1 MSRRCLIACIGNIFF
16 ADDGFGVEVA
26 RRLATAELPPEVN
39 VVDYGIRGVHLAYD
53 LLAGYEVTILVDAI
67 DRGDQAGTISVLDVT
82 SAGDQLAAH
91 PRQLD
96 PHGMAP
102 DAVLEHVATLGG
114 SPGQVYVVGCQPA
127 TTDEGIGLSAS
138 VEAAIPTAVD
148 TVLDLVG
155 IHFPGPGA
163 DPKCGEEATPAAGPG
178 SAEQPT
184 PTGGAARR
192 EKQTAGEPQ
201 AVGTTNRTSTEE
213 V

>member
-1 MSRRCLIACIGNIFF
+1 MSGRCLIACIGNIFF

-26 RRLATAELPPEVN
+26 RRLVTAELPPEVN

-67 DRGDQAGTISVLDVT
+67 DRGDQPGTVSVLDVT
-82 SAGDQLAAH
+82 STGDQLAAH

-148 TVLDLVG
+148 TVLDLVAT
-155 IHFPGPGA
+155 HFPGRS
-163 DPKCGEEATPAAGPG
+163 AGPG
-178 SAEQPT
+178 SGKQST
-184 PTGGAARR
+184 RTGGAHPEEQA
-192 EKQTAGEPQ
+192 AGESL
-201 AVGTTNRTSTEE
+201 AAGGTTNRKSTEE

>member
-1 MSRRCLIACIGNIFF
+1 MTARCLVACIGNIFF

-26 RRLATAELPPEVN
+26 RSLATAELPPDVN

-67 DRGDQAGTISVLDVT
+67 DRGDQPGTVSVLDVT
-82 SAGDQLAAH
+82 SAGNQLAGH

-102 DAVLEHVATLGG
+102 DAVLEHVAALGG

-127 TTDEGIGLSAS
+127 NTDEAIGLSAS
-138 VEAAIPTAVD
+138 VAAAIPTAVD
-148 TVLDLVG
+148 AVLDLVG
-155 IHFPGPGA
+155 LHFPGRP
-163 DPKCGEEATPAAGPG
+163 D
-178 SAEQPT
+178 
-184 PTGGAARR
+184 TGGAGRDDAHAVGS
-192 EKQTAGEPQ
+192 ESGNEQAGAESV

-213 V
+213 A

>member
-1 MSRRCLIACIGNIFF
+1 VSGRCLIACIGNIFF

-67 DRGDQAGTISVLDVT
+67 DRGDQPGTVSVLDVT
-82 SAGDQLAAH
+82 STGDQLAAH

-148 TVLDLVG
+148 TVLDLVAT
-155 IHFPGPGA
+155 HFPGRS
-163 DPKCGEEATPAAGPG
+163 AGPG
-178 SAEQPT
+178 KDKQPT
-184 PTGGAARR
+184 RTGGARP
-192 EKQTAGEPQ
+192 EKQAAGESL
-201 AVGTTNRTSTEE
+201 AAGTTNRKSTEE